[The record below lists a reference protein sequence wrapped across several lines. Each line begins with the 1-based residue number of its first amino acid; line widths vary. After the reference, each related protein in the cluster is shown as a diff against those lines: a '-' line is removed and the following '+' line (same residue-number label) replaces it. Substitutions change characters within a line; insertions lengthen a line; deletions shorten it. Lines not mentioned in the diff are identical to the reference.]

1 MIAALSNSFSQTF
14 LRRRVDSASA
24 RWIAG
29 AVVAAVIA
37 WIVGLATLL
46 AVASRVHDDVPR
58 LLAIKLPLLKSDPDL
73 IFAGESRTAYGV
85 DAGLAAQLRGEKP
98 GSAVNIAYDA
108 GEPLAVLGA
117 AKIYPD
123 VFAKAHVVVSVA
135 PFIFNEGVRSAGV
148 YPQDVLSRLSVTE
161 QLTSFLPLRVG
172 TLIRYIR
179 EAFAA
184 RLAQQQDVAH
194 DATPPVNSGLSVINS
209 TQRDDQWIARLADHP
224 HFANWDVT
232 GPKAKFETGA
242 LCDLAKRSRRLT
254 VVIPPWAV
262 RYDRAADPVWR
273 AREEQVAGL
282 LNGEADRCGFSVLD
296 VQSVPELKA
305 PNFADEMHVNV
316 SGVPI
321 YTRYLVEQLKR

>member
-98 GSAVNIAYDA
+98 GSAVNIAYDRRA
-108 GEPLAVLGA
+108 LAVLGA

-123 VFAKAHVVVSVA
+123 VFAKRMSWSASHPLSLMKA
-135 PFIFNEGVRSAGV
+135 CVR
-148 YPQDVLSRLSVTE
+148 
-161 QLTSFLPLRVG
+161 
-172 TLIRYIR
+172 
-179 EAFAA
+179 
-184 RLAQQQDVAH
+184 
-194 DATPPVNSGLSVINS
+194 
-209 TQRDDQWIARLADHP
+209 
-224 HFANWDVT
+224 
-232 GPKAKFETGA
+232 
-242 LCDLAKRSRRLT
+242 
-254 VVIPPWAV
+254 
-262 RYDRAADPVWR
+262 
-273 AREEQVAGL
+273 
-282 LNGEADRCGFSVLD
+282 
-296 VQSVPELKA
+296 
-305 PNFADEMHVNV
+305 
-316 SGVPI
+316 
-321 YTRYLVEQLKR
+321 